1 MLEQD
6 GEAGRRVLAPAE
18 AQQGESRCYS
28 AMLNASQNLDLNV
41 LFVSISL
48 GEEEEEEGLKEEEV
62 GEALGLPPTL
72 GGGER
77 TSAQQVDGGA
87 RCSLHSSSCQELLWK
102 SV

>member
-41 LFVSISL
+41 LFASTSL
-48 GEEEEEEGLKEEEV
+48 GEEEEEEEGRKEEEV

-87 RCSLHSSSCQELLWK
+87 RCSLHSSSCQEP
-102 SV
+102 